1 MLQGEY
7 GIDGVACGVPCVI
20 GRNGIEDIIELE
32 LNDKEK
38 EQMAHTCSVIK
49 EYCERAEKYSKATE
63 NPVSLKLT
71 GFCYFALV
79 VVSLLTYNPYSDFQ
93 AFCTHLT

>member
-1 MLQGEY
+1 MEL
-7 GIDGVACGVPCVI
+7 PCVI

-49 EYCERAEKYSKATE
+49 EYCERAEK
-63 NPVSLKLT
+63 V
-71 GFCYFALV
+71 
-79 VVSLLTYNPYSDFQ
+79 Q
-93 AFCTHLT
+93 

>member
-1 MLQGEY
+1 MLNIWNKERCRCVRGIKRTSIQGEY

-49 EYCERAEKYSKATE
+49 EYCERAEK
-63 NPVSLKLT
+63 V
-71 GFCYFALV
+71 
-79 VVSLLTYNPYSDFQ
+79 Q
-93 AFCTHLT
+93 